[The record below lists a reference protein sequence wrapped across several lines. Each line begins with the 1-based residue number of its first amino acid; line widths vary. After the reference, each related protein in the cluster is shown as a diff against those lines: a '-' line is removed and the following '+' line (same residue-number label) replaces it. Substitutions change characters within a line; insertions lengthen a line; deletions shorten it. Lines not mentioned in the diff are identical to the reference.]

1 MLKQIKET
9 INLEEILFSIIPKEI
24 KNEGFGFGDVDEK
37 YILLAMKEACK
48 KSLEL
53 AAKNAKLESRF
64 DDTGEISEISEC
76 IYKPHPYDKHLDE
89 NIFVNEQSILN
100 VINQIK

>member
-1 MLKQIKET
+1 MSKQIKET
-9 INLEEILFSIIPKEI
+9 INLEEILFSIIPKKI

-37 YILLAMKEACK
+37 YILLAMKKACK

-53 AAKNAKLESRF
+53 AAKNVKIESVF

-76 IYKPHPYDKHLDE
+76 IYKPHPYNKRLDE
-89 NIFVNEQSILN
+89 NIRINKQSILDT
-100 VINQIK
+100 INQIK